1 MKSKIKILIN
11 RFENNLFL
19 DLLVTIFLSHIYY
32 KITFTETVS
41 KDFSLLDQIR
51 NDYVTTTS
59 FFVESP
65 TFAVM
70 GLLLNFENLDTYKL
84 LIYLVAFVCLVLI
97 VINIQFLGKYSTLFL
112 FGGWLV
118 TCSWFVGYVDSI
130 SALIMVLIFKEI
142 FIKEFSISKI
152 LLLFTILCINH
163 NGISMAVSL
172 IYLVLVNK
180 KYRVKFSIIILISQL
195 LGNIVIQFYLN
206 YIGFSGRGRFRFIFN
221 DNVIENAVSFLGNNL
236 LAVLWSGFLG
246 SSFLI
251 LLIANVISWGEMR
264 RVFTAIVI
272 ALLFTSIALDTSRI
286 FSLLVLPVILYSL
299 MEFKD
304 QVTFENK
311 LSILYSVSLITH
323 FTIGVYFF
331 YGSLTSSS
339 PMGFSESFYDFIPR
353 IVNSLMSNIWK

>member
-1 MKSKIKILIN
+1 MKIFISK
-11 RFENNLFL
+11 FGNNLIL

-32 KITFTETVS
+32 KITFTETVTT
-41 KDFSLLDQIR
+41 DFSLLDQIK
-51 NDYVTTTS
+51 NNYVTTTS

-65 TFAVM
+65 TFAVL
-70 GLLLNFENLDTYKL
+70 GIVLNLENLDTYKL
-84 LIYLVAFVCLVLI
+84 LIYLVAVICLVLI
-97 VINIQFLGKYSTLFL
+97 VVNIQFLGKYSTLFL

-172 IYLVLVNK
+172 IYLVLINK
-180 KYRVKFSIIILISQL
+180 KYRVKFTILILVSQL
-195 LGNIVIQFYLN
+195 IGNTLVQFYLN

-221 DNVIENAVSFLGNNL
+221 ENVIENAVNFLGNNL

-251 LLIANVISWGEMR
+251 LLIANVLSWDEMR
-264 RVFTAIVI
+264 KVFIAIVL

-286 FSLLVLPVILYSL
+286 FSILVLPIILYSL
-299 MEFKD
+299 KEFKD

-311 LSILYSVSLITH
+311 LSILYSVSLVTH

-331 YGSLTSSS
+331 YGALTSSS
-339 PMGFSESFYDFIPR
+339 PMNFSESFYDFIPR